1 MYSSRET
8 MCVYNSIVAKSGDLN
23 IGSRKGEQAMQQSYK
38 TLDCETKYYSL
49 NNSNFLFP
57 D

>member
-1 MYSSRET
+1 